1 MSEFEKKQ
9 LYLYVS
15 GKKIA
20 VSRKVYQCH
29 WKHQRKERYFMIDLK
44 NNRICHSTGRVIPS
58 REQSL
63 EELMQ
68 SNSIYLSIGSFEEE
82 LISKIYLEELCS
94 CLTEEERQIVKC
106 LVEKQMT
113 HREIAA
119 ELHISLKKV
128 NFKKKVIKITL
139 KRLLTEN

>member
-9 LYLYVS
+9 QYLYVF
-15 GKKIA
+15 GRKVA
-20 VSRKVYQCH
+20 VSRKVYQCY
-29 WKHQRKERYFMIDLK
+29 WKHERKEKYFMIDLK
-44 NNRICHSTGRVIPS
+44 RSRTCCGQTIPS

-63 EELMQ
+63 EEAIRA
-68 SNSIYLSIGSFEEE
+68 NSIYLSTGSFEEE

-128 NFKKKVIKITL
+128 NSKKDVIRITL
-139 KRLLTEN
+139 KELLIKN

>member
-1 MSEFEKKQ
+1 MSKCYTSMWAGEE
-9 LYLYVS
+9 VT
-15 GKKIA
+15 
-20 VSRKVYQCH
+20 VSRKAYQCH
-29 WKHQRKERYFMIDLK
+29 WKHQRKDRYFMIDLK

-58 REQSL
+58 RERSL

-113 HREIAA
+113 HQEIAA
-119 ELHISLKKV
+119 E
-128 NFKKKVIKITL
+128 
-139 KRLLTEN
+139 